1 MRADFGSQTRPY
13 VIDDEDQDVPQ
24 QHVSSRTRQVRDIW
38 QRITE
43 GPAIHYRNLPTV
55 EDSPQDEQ
63 VAREIE
69 ELEAKYDEQEQ
80 QQRDVIDLTQD
91 GEPKRSAPRRPANL
105 PHGSSTRRHK
115 HATTYRFGELE
126 LRVGDCIELKEPLGP
141 WDIQFIVLTSID
153 DVSITGKFILRGVPY
168 ARARKVDGRLGTKQ
182 NEVCQIVEV
191 DAGAD
196 DAYEPDV
203 EVDAQQVLCLR
214 DLHKTNALYPAFRFA
229 GDPSW
234 TSRSKQDQEDL
245 GPLTCRWKM
254 RLLYQGRKP
263 WRYAGAMIHLMEE
276 DVGDPK
282 FRVSD
287 RVSRRAWR
295 GTDEPRASSV
305 GRKFTFGDIFSGCGG
320 VTRGAVM
327 AGLEVKSY
335 NCFGTHCVSAGHPTN
350 HRRKHLAD
358 GVC

>member
-1 MRADFGSQTRPY
+1 MSADFGSQTRPY

-24 QHVSSRTRQVRDIW
+24 HPLSSRTRQVTDIW

-43 GPAIHYRNLPTV
+43 GPAICDRNLPTV
-55 EDSPQDEQ
+55 EDTFLDEQ
-63 VAREIE
+63 IAREIAK
-69 ELEAKYDEQEQ
+69 LEAKYDEQEQ
-80 QQRDVIDLTQD
+80 QREVIDLTQD
-91 GEPKRSAPRRPANL
+91 EEPKRSAPRRPAN
-105 PHGSSTRRHK
+105 PHSSTRHK
-115 HATTYRFGELE
+115 PATTYRFGELE

-153 DVSITGKFILRGVPY
+153 DVSITGKFVLRGVPY

-203 EVDAQQVLCLR
+203 EVDAQQVLCIR
-214 DLHKTNALYPAFRFA
+214 DLHKTNALYPALRFA

-254 RLLYQGRKP
+254 RLLYQGREP
-263 WRYAGAMIHLMEE
+263 WRYAGAMIHLMEDDVE
-276 DVGDPK
+276 DPR

-287 RVSRRAWR
+287 RVSRRDWR
-295 GTDEPRASSV
+295 GADEPRASSV

-327 AGLEVKSY
+327 AGLKVRSY
-335 NCFGTHCVSAGHPTN
+335 NCFGTHCVSAGHPAD